1 MSLATVASVVG
12 IAAGANALF
21 GGTGG
26 GGLFGGTGAYTP
38 SDQPGADTAWQQ
50 ALQQEQG
57 ALGTQNQ
64 NLSPQ
69 YLSNIFQVN
78 QQAMPNVQGFYN
90 AAGQQL
96 ANESNVNS
104 NAQNMQMGVGNT
116 VWNTAQDPQNALYN
130 QSLQQVQDQ
139 SRAASSL
146 RGIGMGGDA
155 AGLENQATG
164 NFNIDWQNQ
173 QLARQAQGAQALG
186 QQYQGAA
193 QQGQDMG
200 TNLTGAAGM
209 YGAGMQLPY
218 TNAQQYAQTNQQAI
232 TQPYGAM
239 QANIMPYLN
248 YGINSSQ
255 NNFGQQQQGLS
266 NVMGGLGG
274 LSAMYSASQKNQNNQ
289 INPNYVPYGQYS
301 AYNQAFDNQ
310 DNYN

>member
-26 GGLFGGTGAYTP
+26 GGGFGGTGAYTP

-146 RGIGMGGDA
+146 RGIGMGGEA
-155 AGLENQATG
+155 AGLRTRRRATSISTG
-164 NFNIDWQNQ
+164 RISNSPAKRRVRRRSGSNTRGPRSK
-173 QLARQAQGAQALG
+173 AR
-186 QQYQGAA
+186 
-193 QQGQDMG
+193 
-200 TNLTGAAGM
+200 TWER
-209 YGAGMQLPY
+209 
-218 TNAQQYAQTNQQAI
+218 I
-232 TQPYGAM
+232 
-239 QANIMPYLN
+239 
-248 YGINSSQ
+248 
-255 NNFGQQQQGLS
+255 
-266 NVMGGLGG
+266 
-274 LSAMYSASQKNQNNQ
+274 
-289 INPNYVPYGQYS
+289 
-301 AYNQAFDNQ
+301 
-310 DNYN
+310 